1 MGNTVIFKNMTM
13 IDNRLGLGIS
23 MGNATNG
30 NTQLIFNDNYL
41 YGETEIPDCPENN
54 RDDYCEITDK
64 AAVYPG

>member
-1 MGNTVIFKNMTM
+1 MTM

-30 NTQLIFNDNYL
+30 NTLIILNDNIL
-41 YGETEIPDCPENN
+41 YGESEIPDCPDNGKGG
-54 RDDYCEITDK
+54 YCESTDK